1 MKKQLFLFLLFLLPL
16 KASADESG
24 TCGDNLTWTY
34 VVETQTLTIS
44 GNGVMEDF
52 NNIQAT
58 PWYYFY
64 YSIKSIIIESGVTSI
79 GNNAF
84 SRCNVL
90 SSITIPNSLTS
101 IGSQAFSGC
110 SNLTSITIP
119 NSLTSIGNDAFYN
132 CSLLQKII
140 VNDISAWCNISFG
153 SEYSNPLYF
162 ARHIYSDENTEITN
176 LIIPEGVTSIG
187 RYAFYNCSDLT
198 SITIP
203 NSVTSIGNSAFY
215 GCSSLTSLDIPDS
228 VTSIGN
234 YAFSRCFSLT
244 SVTIGNNVTSIGNSA
259 FSECSGLTSITI
271 PNSVKAIGEYAFASC
286 TGLTSFTNGNSVTSI
301 GNYAF
306 FKCTHLTSINF
317 GDSVTSIG
325 EYVFSG
331 CYSLTSITLPNSV
344 ISIGS
349 SAFYN
354 CYNLTSINISSS
366 VQNIG
371 ESAFRRCPR
380 LHTIYSLNPI
390 PPNCHGT
397 QTFASDSVRSQY
409 DIYNYAVL
417 HVPMGSKE
425 IYGSAY
431 EWRYFQKIKED
442 MQLDGNIY
450 YANLTVQQ
458 GTTGYTRQAIKA
470 GETYTI
476 YIGSFGDNRVNAVT
490 FNGVDVTEEIV
501 NGNYTTPEITG
512 ESVLCISYEI
522 PSSAPSLK
530 LNNVKVMGYNG
541 EITISNIDE
550 PSDISI
556 YSADGK
562 IVDNIPSA
570 SGTTKINVTPD
581 QLYVVKVGYRT
592 YKIAL

>member
-16 KASADESG
+16 TASADESG

-34 VVETQTLTIS
+34 VEATQTLTIS
-44 GNGVMEDF
+44 GSGDMYNYSQ
-52 NNIQAT
+52 NNLR
-58 PWYYFY
+58 PWKNND
-64 YSIKSIIIESGVTSI
+64 INTVIIEPGVTSI
-79 GNNAF
+79 GNFAF
-84 SRCNVL
+84 SSCK
-90 SSITIPNSLTS
+90 SLTS
-101 IGSQAFSGC
+101 ISIPNSVTSIGYYAFEYCYG
-110 SNLTSITIP
+110 LTSIFIP
-119 NSLTSIGNDAFYN
+119 NS
-132 CSLLQKII
+132 
-140 VNDISAWCNISFG
+140 
-153 SEYSNPLYF
+153 
-162 ARHIYSDENTEITN
+162 
-176 LIIPEGVTSIG
+176 VTSIG
-187 RYAFYNCSDLT
+187 RYAFSE
-198 SITIP
+198 
-203 NSVTSIGNSAFY
+203 
-215 GCSSLTSLDIPDS
+215 CSSLTSIGIPNS
-228 VTSIGN
+228 MTNIGD
-234 YAFSRCFSLT
+234 YTFSGMT
-244 SVTIGNNVTSIGNSA
+244 
-259 FSECSGLTSITI
+259 GLTSITI
-271 PNSVKAIGEYAFASC
+271 PN
-286 TGLTSFTNGNSVTSI
+286 N
-301 GNYAF
+301 
-306 FKCTHLTSINF
+306 
-317 GDSVTSIG
+317 VTSIG
-325 EYVFSG
+325 E
-331 CYSLTSITLPNSV
+331 
-344 ISIGS
+344 
-349 SAFYN
+349 SAFSS

-371 ESAFRRCPR
+371 EKAFYGCPR
-380 LHTIYSLNPI
+380 LHTIYCLNPI

-397 QTFASDSVRSQY
+397 QTFASYNVRSQY
-409 DIYNYAVL
+409 DIYDYAVL

-431 EWRYFQKIKED
+431 EWRYFEKVKED

-562 IVDNIPSA
+562 IVNNIPSA
-570 SGTTKINVTPD
+570 SGTAKISVTPD
-581 QLYVVKVGYRT
+581 QLYVVKVGSRT